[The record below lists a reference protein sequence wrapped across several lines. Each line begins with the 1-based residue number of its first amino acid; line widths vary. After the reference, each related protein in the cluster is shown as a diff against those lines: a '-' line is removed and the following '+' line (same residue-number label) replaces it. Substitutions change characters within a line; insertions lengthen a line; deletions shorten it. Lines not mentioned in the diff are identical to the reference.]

1 MPRIRIKN
9 IPKGFEL
16 QKKAKGGSTGDQVEY
31 SLVTSPVSLS
41 DGQVNTEG
49 DTPTRKSL
57 KSVPRDQ
64 ANIEAEGGETVLTDL
79 NNDGMFGLY
88 NITGPSHDDG
98 GVPMNLPDQSFIF
111 SRDPSLYL
119 TDEELAQFDMNPSKK
134 GKSPAQV
141 SKKYELNKYYGLIK
155 DPYADDIQI
164 RTAEMMMDKNMPELS
179 KLAFVQES
187 KKDFEDG
194 VPLAS
199 FVYLQQQGVDPM
211 KFKQEVEG
219 ITEQAAQ
226 AEMLSML
233 SPQQQ
238 QDLLTQ
244 AMFLQHMN
252 QAEQQRQASQDL
264 ERDLQTQAAAQQ
276 QAPYSI
282 PLAKYGMS
290 VPSKNV
296 DPQLAFNEE
305 PSFFDNR
312 MRDFMMRVDPNSQ
325 PMGQPSP
332 PMRMA
337 QPTQFVRYGFEM
349 PTAQKGEEVQQSI
362 VEDMGSGIEM
372 SEYTISYQGMPE
384 SQKNVRYTRSDIMTA
399 MKNGQLSDNIII
411 TKVGIDSGY
420 RPSEHP
426 DFQVTDDLPMA
437 QKGTEVAEPFEFDV
451 STGTTYVTGS
461 SGERTGADAKTQV
474 TALENQLDLY
484 FQAIKDGT
492 IQPNEDGTYDLPFT
506 IAGGSSARNFKGSK
520 AYGEI
525 STALKELVQYYP
537 ELEGKIGF
545 VQPDGS
551 LSVDNTTG
559 NVRLPQGFDN
569 VFGETFDVSKTEDI
583 SLAGDNLNVVANQ
596 ALAYDRNR
604 EAYETTFLPYLERAK
619 DKYGLDIDASK
630 FNVEN
635 TMSSYS
641 SPEESASRLG
651 LDYSKILAGDYSEL
665 SEKYNIDFTGSEKQM
680 ADQAENFLLD
690 QAQFSTIGSTGTIP
704 ATPPEV
710 PETPE
715 TPDVPDITTSGRP
728 DEDFYIQDINDLK
741 TMQAIEAGRRL
752 GLPMAPPTP
761 RDIDYR
767 YALQSPQAQV
777 SATNASLNA
786 QRRGLRAFAGPQSY
800 LARSQAMDQKG
811 IEESAKIVDTVQR
824 NNIGT
829 INQGEKIKSDLDF
842 RQDLVRTG
850 ALKKFFDETETAL
863 ESFNNERLSDQ
874 FTMNQMMNNAITN
887 RATTQVINS
896 LQPYYRIDPTTGG
909 TIDMFRTADLD
920 PTVPS
925 REDRIGEIIDIS
937 QQLGTAGITADLS
950 DILKLTGIDD
960 VEQPTEQDLTR
971 QAYMNYPAPFVGQ
984 AFGQSPVQGR
994 LGLEVGPAD
1003 NSSFRV
1009 LPFSVGLTGF

>member
-9 IPKGFEL
+9 MPKGFEL
-16 QKKAKGGSTGDQVEY
+16 QKKAKGGSAGDQVEY

-41 DGQVNTEG
+41 DGQVNTQG

-57 KSVPRDQ
+57 KSVPRDK

-119 TDEELAQFDMNPSKK
+119 TNEELAQFDMNSSKK

-211 KFKQEVEG
+211 EFKQQVEG

-226 AEMLSML
+226 AEMLSAL
-233 SPQQQ
+233 SPQ
-238 QDLLTQ
+238 
-244 AMFLQHMN
+244 MN

-282 PLAKYGMS
+282 PLARYGMS

-305 PSFFDNR
+305 PSFFKNR
-312 MRDFMMRVDPNSQ
+312 MSDFMMRVDPNTQ

-337 QPTQFVRYGFEM
+337 QPTQFVKYGSEM
-349 PTAQKGEEVQQSI
+349 PTAQRGEEVQQSM
-362 VEDMGSGIEM
+362 VENMGSGIEM

-399 MKNGQLSDNIII
+399 MKNGQLSDNMII

-420 RPSEHP
+420 RPGEHP
-426 DFQVTDDLPMA
+426 DFQVVDDLPMA
-437 QKGTEVAEPFEFDV
+437 QKGAETEAVEPFEF
-451 STGTTYVTGS
+451 STRTEAGFRTGY
-461 SGERTGADAKTQV
+461 SGEEDITPARGAGATTQAQRERLERT
-474 TALENQLDLY
+474 LDL
-484 FQAIKDGT
+484 FIEGIKNGT
-492 IQPNEDGTYDLPFT
+492 IQPDPETGKYELPFT
-506 IAGGSSARNFKGSK
+506 IRGGSSARTFEGSEGKKEISK
-520 AYGEI
+520 AMTNLI
-525 STALKELVQYYP
+525 SEYP
-537 ELEGKIGF
+537 ELEGKIGYI
-545 VQPDGS
+545 QSDGTLDINS
-551 LSVDNTTG
+551 PTN
-559 NVRLPQGFDN
+559 NVKLPQGFHN
-569 VFGETFDVSKTEDI
+569 IFGENFDETAFEDI
-583 SLAGDNLNVVANQ
+583 SLADPTTLSNTAND

-604 EAYETTFLPYLERAK
+604 TEYEKVLLPYLKAK
-619 DKYGLDIDASK
+619 GLNVDA
-630 FNVEN
+630 FNVTNEMLPYR
-635 TMSSYS
+635 TAQ
-641 SPEESASRLG
+641 ETALDLG
-651 LDYSKILAGDYSEL
+651 IDYSKIEAGDFSEL
-665 SEKYNIDFTGSEKQM
+665 QERIGKDITSLEKANS
-680 ADQAENFLLD
+680 ALLD
-690 QAQFSTIGSTGTIP
+690 AAQFSGIDVSGAIP
-704 ATPPEV
+704 GKV
-710 PETPE
+710 PEPE
-715 TPDVPDITTSGRP
+715 PEPEPEPLPEIYTKSRL

-741 TMQAIEAGRRL
+741 TMQAISAGRRL

-767 YALQSPQAQV
+767 YALQSPQAQMH
-777 SATNASLNA
+777 N
-786 QRRGLRAFAGPQSY
+786 
-800 LARSQAMDQKG
+800 
-811 IEESAKIVDTVQR
+811 
-824 NNIGT
+824 
-829 INQGEKIKSDLDF
+829 
-842 RQDLVRTG
+842 
-850 ALKKFFDETETAL
+850 
-863 ESFNNERLSDQ
+863 
-874 FTMNQMMNNAITN
+874 
-887 RATTQVINS
+887 
-896 LQPYYRIDPTTGG
+896 
-909 TIDMFRTADLD
+909 
-920 PTVPS
+920 
-925 REDRIGEIIDIS
+925 
-937 QQLGTAGITADLS
+937 
-950 DILKLTGIDD
+950 
-960 VEQPTEQDLTR
+960 VE
-971 QAYMNYPAPFVGQ
+971 V
-984 AFGQSPVQGR
+984 
-994 LGLEVGPAD
+994 
-1003 NSSFRV
+1003 
-1009 LPFSVGLTGF
+1009 

>member
-9 IPKGFEL
+9 MPKGFEL
-16 QKKAKGGSTGDQVEY
+16 QKKAKGGSAGDQVEY

-41 DGQVNTEG
+41 DGQVNTQG

-119 TDEELAQFDMNPSKK
+119 TNEELAQFDMNSSKK

-211 KFKQEVEG
+211 EFKQQVEG

-238 QDLLTQ
+238 QELLTQ
-244 AMFLQHMN
+244 AMFLQQMN

-264 ERDLQTQAAAQQ
+264 ERDLQAQAAAQQ
-276 QAPYSI
+276 QQPYSI

-305 PSFFDNR
+305 PSFFENR
-312 MRDFMMRVDPNSQ
+312 MSDFMMRVDPNRQ
-325 PMGQPSP
+325 PMAQPSP
-332 PMRMA
+332 PMRVA
-337 QPTQFVRYGFEM
+337 QPTQFVRYGSEI
-349 PTAQKGEEVQQSI
+349 PTAQRGEEVQQSM

-399 MKNGQLSDNIII
+399 MKNGQLSDNMII

-420 RPSEHP
+420 KPTEHP
-426 DFQVTDDLPMA
+426 DFQVVDDLPMA
-437 QKGTEVAEPFEFDV
+437 QKGTEVAEPFEF
-451 STGTTYVTGS
+451 STRAEAGFRTGYSDEEDITPARGAGATTQAQRERL
-461 SGERTGADAKTQV
+461 ERT
-474 TALENQLDLY
+474 LDL
-484 FQAIKDGT
+484 FIEGIKNGT
-492 IQPNEDGTYDLPFT
+492 IQPDPETGKYELPFT
-506 IAGGSSARNFKGSK
+506 IRGGSSARTFTGSGAK
-520 AYGEI
+520 KEI
-525 STALKELVQYYP
+525 SKGMTNLISQYP
-537 ELEGKIGF
+537 ELEGKIGYI
-545 VQPDGS
+545 QSDGTLDINS
-551 LSVDNTTG
+551 PTDN
-559 NVRLPQGFDN
+559 VKLPQGFHN
-569 VFGETFDVSKTEDI
+569 IFGEDFDATAFEDI
-583 SLAGDNLNVVANQ
+583 SLADPTTLSNTAND

-604 EAYETTFLPYLERAK
+604 TEYDKVLLPYLEAK
-619 DKYGLDIDASK
+619 GLNVDA
-630 FNVEN
+630 FNVTNE
-635 TMSSYS
+635 MLPYK
-641 SPEESASRLG
+641 SAQETALDLG
-651 LDYSKILAGDYSEL
+651 IDYSKIEAGDFSEL
-665 SEKYNIDFTGSEKQM
+665 QVRTGQDITS
-680 ADQAENFLLD
+680 LD
-690 QAQFSTIGSTGTIP
+690 QANNALLDAAQFSGIDVSGTIP

-741 TMQAIEAGRRL
+741 TMQAISAGRRL

-811 IEESAKIVDTVQR
+811 IEQSAKIVDTVQR

-850 ALKKFFDETETAL
+850 GLKKFFDETETAL
-863 ESFNNERLSDQ
+863 ENFNNERLSDQ

-887 RATTQVINS
+887 KATTQVINS
-896 LQPYYRIDPTTGG
+896 LQDYYRIDPTTGG

-925 REDRIGEIIDIS
+925 KEDRIGEIIDIS
-937 QQLGTAGITADLS
+937 QQLGTAGITADLPS
-950 DILKLTGIDD
+950 ILKLTGIDD

-971 QAYMNYPAPFVGQ
+971 EAYMNYPAPFVGQ
-984 AFGQSPVQGR
+984 AFGQPPVQGR
-994 LGLEVGPAD
+994 MGLEVGPAD
-1003 NSSFRV
+1003 SSSFRV
-1009 LPFSVGLTGF
+1009 LPFSVGLIGF

>member
-9 IPKGFEL
+9 MPKGFEL
-16 QKKAKGGSTGDQVEY
+16 QKKAKGGSAGDQVEY

-41 DGQVNTEG
+41 DGQVNTQG

-57 KSVPRDQ
+57 KSVPRDK

-119 TDEELAQFDMNPSKK
+119 TNEELAQFDMNSSKK

-211 KFKQEVEG
+211 EFKQQVEG

-226 AEMLSML
+226 AEMLSAL

-238 QDLLTQ
+238 QELLTQ
-244 AMFLQHMN
+244 AMFLQQMN

-282 PLAKYGMS
+282 PLARYGMS

-305 PSFFDNR
+305 PSFFKNR
-312 MRDFMMRVDPNSQ
+312 MSDFMMRVDPNTQ

-337 QPTQFVRYGFEM
+337 QPTQLVKYGSEM
-349 PTAQKGEEVQQSI
+349 PTAQRGEEVQQSM
-362 VEDMGSGIEM
+362 VENMGSGIEM

-399 MKNGQLSDNIII
+399 MKNGQLSDNMII

-420 RPSEHP
+420 RPGEHP
-426 DFQVTDDLPMA
+426 DFQVVDDLPMA
-437 QKGTEVAEPFEFDV
+437 QKGTETEAVEPFEF
-451 STGTTYVTGS
+451 STRTEAGFRTGY
-461 SGERTGADAKTQV
+461 SGEEDITPARGAGATTQAQRERLERT
-474 TALENQLDLY
+474 LDL
-484 FQAIKDGT
+484 FIEGIKNGT
-492 IQPNEDGTYDLPFT
+492 IQPDPETGKYELPFT
-506 IAGGSSARNFKGSK
+506 IRGGSSARTFEGSEGKKEISK
-520 AYGEI
+520 AMTNLI
-525 STALKELVQYYP
+525 SEYP
-537 ELEGKIGF
+537 ELEGKIGYI
-545 VQPDGS
+545 QSDGTLDINS
-551 LSVDNTTG
+551 PTN
-559 NVRLPQGFDN
+559 NVKLPQGFHN
-569 VFGETFDVSKTEDI
+569 IFGENFDETAFEDI
-583 SLAGDNLNVVANQ
+583 SLADPTTLSNTAND

-604 EAYETTFLPYLERAK
+604 TEYEKVLLPYLKAK
-619 DKYGLDIDASK
+619 GLNVDA
-630 FNVEN
+630 FNVTNEMLPYR
-635 TMSSYS
+635 TAQ
-641 SPEESASRLG
+641 ETALDLG
-651 LDYSKILAGDYSEL
+651 IDYSKIEAGDFSEL
-665 SEKYNIDFTGSEKQM
+665 QERIGKDITSLEKANS
-680 ADQAENFLLD
+680 ALLD
-690 QAQFSTIGSTGTIP
+690 AAQFSGIDVSGAIP
-704 ATPPEV
+704 GKV
-710 PETPE
+710 PEPE
-715 TPDVPDITTSGRP
+715 PEPEPEPLPEIYTKSRL

-741 TMQAIEAGRRL
+741 TMQAISAGRRL

-842 RQDLVRTG
+842 RQDLVRTEG
-850 ALKKFFDETETAL
+850 LKKFFDETETAL
-863 ESFNNERLSDQ
+863 ENFNNERLSDQ

-896 LQPYYRIDPTTGG
+896 LQDYYRIDPTTGG
-909 TIDMFRTADLD
+909 TIEMFRTADLD

-937 QQLGTAGITADLS
+937 QQLGTAGITADLPS
-950 DILKLTGIDD
+950 ILKLTGIND

-984 AFGQSPVQGR
+984 AFGQPPVQGR
-994 LGLEVGPAD
+994 MGLEVGPAD
-1003 NSSFRV
+1003 SSSFRV